1 MRRGHIMSWSLGNQE
16 QNPWWL
22 GCCIYFWCG
31 DFRTCMGMLTRPQL
45 RYKLGIRGE
54 FWQDAISA
62 FASLGSFAFPGF
74 RCRACLARPYE
85 VWGSLSA

>member
-1 MRRGHIMSWSLGNQE
+1 MCRGHIMSWSLGNQE

-62 FASLGSFAFPGF
+62 FASLGSVAFAV
-74 RCRACLARPYE
+74 LAWLDLGGCGESFGRE
-85 VWGSLSA
+85 S